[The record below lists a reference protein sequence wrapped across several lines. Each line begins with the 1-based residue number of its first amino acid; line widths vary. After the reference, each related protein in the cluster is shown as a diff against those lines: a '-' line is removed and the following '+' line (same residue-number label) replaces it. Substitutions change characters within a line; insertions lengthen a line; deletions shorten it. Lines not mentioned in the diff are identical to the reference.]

1 MICTYWI
8 IKNCFYIYVC
18 FLSNDLIKKI
28 LTYLIHIHFLSTV
41 SPPVSSFITAVASP
55 DFHVCVGESEHELQ
69 LNGHLGC
76 VSLKETACLPPI
88 SEMICSD
95 PLSLPSNKQKRKH
108 IIMRPSEDENY
119 DLNVL
124 SVTRSLP
131 NLFFTVRHQ
140 KRVHYSKDT
149 VNTPETPSSFMTAVI
164 TESDDDQEWPE
175 DHSGLI
181 NEPDY
186 ECGMNI
192 RKRRLPCLDS
202 NVRHPNTRQRN
213 AYRIKWECRD
223 NWTSRGALDSI

>member
-76 VSLKETACLPPI
+76 VSLKETVCLPPI

-108 IIMRPSEDENY
+108 IIMRPSEDEETTIWMY
-119 DLNVL
+119 
-124 SVTRSLP
+124 SVWQGLCQISFSLFDTR
-131 NLFFTVRHQ
+131 
-140 KRVHYSKDT
+140 K
-149 VNTPETPSSFMTAVI
+149 
-164 TESDDDQEWPE
+164 EST
-175 DHSGLI
+175 
-181 NEPDY
+181 
-186 ECGMNI
+186 I
-192 RKRRLPCLDS
+192 RK
-202 NVRHPNTRQRN
+202 TR
-213 AYRIKWECRD
+213 
-223 NWTSRGALDSI
+223 